1 MSLSL
6 SIPPP
11 PAVYLLVGSLPLLV
25 ISESVSRS
33 HTGTALFKMLSSVA
47 FLSGPLFLTSGEWS
61 STRSLITA
69 GLLFSLA
76 GDFFLIP
83 SRSEF
88 HNANS
93 NPQQEKKISVSFQ
106 LGVVAF
112 AAAHI
117 AYILAFFQD
126 NEVISWG
133 TFTTTFLATM
143 AVAKWLGVIYPPP
156 DSSAASN
163 VLDLALPADM
173 KPLVLVYATII
184 SVMFATAASTT
195 PVDVSSRWQYQRVFG
210 AAMFVASDVYVAK
223 DAFKKSPGSRGWI
236 QSAWLVASGT
246 ALAQADSS
254 FEPANFN
261 VTAALNDDRSV
272 ASIGPGNLWGQVYKA
287 LEPYGLAVV
296 GGRESSLGVGGF
308 VTGGG
313 IAFHSNLYG
322 LALDNVES
330 FEIVTASG
338 RIVTASAN
346 HFSDLYW
353 ALRGGGNNLGLVTKF
368 NLYTIPSSTMRG
380 TTRAIEQ
387 ARLPEVV
394 SAFVSVAR
402 GATSDGNAQQYVAFA
417 RMQGVT
423 VASAELSYALN
434 TTDPPIFKP
443 YRDIPALADITESR
457 SLVEYAEYINGQ
469 NPDGH
474 REMYWTV
481 AAQLDESFARWAAEY
496 FFEVMPQ
503 AANISGGNPVIIYQ
517 ALTEP
522 MLANMTK
529 FGGNALGLDTSQG
542 PLILFN
548 MAFWWDNA
556 ADDNAVYAFIYDYF
570 KVITEEAKKRG
581 IAHQY
586 IYMNYGS
593 QFQDVIAG
601 YGADSKAR
609 LQKVAATYDPRGV
622 YQTLQPGYFK
632 LNGAPVQY

>member
-1 MSLSL
+1 MIRTLSF
-6 SIPPP
+6 I
-11 PAVYLLVGSLPLLV
+11 G
-25 ISESVSRS
+25 
-33 HTGTALFKMLSSVA
+33 
-47 FLSGPLFLTSGEWS
+47 
-61 STRSLITA
+61 
-69 GLLFSLA
+69 
-76 GDFFLIP
+76 
-83 SRSEF
+83 
-88 HNANS
+88 
-93 NPQQEKKISVSFQ
+93 
-106 LGVVAF
+106 
-112 AAAHI
+112 
-117 AYILAFFQD
+117 
-126 NEVISWG
+126 
-133 TFTTTFLATM
+133 
-143 AVAKWLGVIYPPP
+143 
-156 DSSAASN
+156 
-163 VLDLALPADM
+163 
-173 KPLVLVYATII
+173 
-184 SVMFATAASTT
+184 
-195 PVDVSSRWQYQRVFG
+195 
-210 AAMFVASDVYVAK
+210 
-223 DAFKKSPGSRGWI
+223 
-236 QSAWLVASGT
+236 AWLVASGT
-246 ALAQADSS
+246 ALVQADSS

-261 VTAALNDDRSV
+261 VTAALKDYGVEISSLPALTNLAQRSIESSCLAACASLDSIFGSEKVLARENASYTSFTDSFWSNQQAEVRPSCIFKPGINKDVAIVVLVSRLTRCPFAAKSGGHAAFRGASSSPGGITIWFTDMNDVSLNDDRSV

-296 GGRESSLGVGGF
+296 GGRESSSVWEVL
-308 VTGGG
+308 
-313 IAFHSNLYG
+313 L
-322 LALDNVES
+322 LAVALPFTQTYMV
-330 FEIVTASG
+330 VTASG

-380 TTRAIEQ
+380 TTRAFEQ

-394 SAFVSVAR
+394 SAFTSVAR

-457 SLVEYAEYINGQ
+457 SLVEYAEYINDQ

-529 FGGNALGLDTSQG
+529 FAGNALGLDTSQG

-593 QFQDVIAG
+593 QFQDVISG
-601 YGADSKAR
+601 YGAESKAR